1 MPVTLAEPGLHLRAE
16 LLTPLLPRGASSRAV
31 VASTGR
37 NPATILEQALVQMND
52 GRGFV
57 VTRASD

>member
-16 LLTPLLPRGASSRAV
+16 LLTAPARGASSRPV
-31 VASTGR
+31 DTSTGH

-57 VTRASD
+57 VTSGQ

>member
-37 NPATILEQALVQMND
+37 NPATILEQALVRMDD
-52 GRGFV
+52 GRG
-57 VTRASD
+57 SW